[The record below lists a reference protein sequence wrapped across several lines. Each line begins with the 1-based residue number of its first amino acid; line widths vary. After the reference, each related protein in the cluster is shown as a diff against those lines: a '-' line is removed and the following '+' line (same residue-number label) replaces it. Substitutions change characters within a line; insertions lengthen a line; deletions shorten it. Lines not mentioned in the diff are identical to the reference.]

1 MGLSCYVVSSQ
12 IGGKENQGARGLAN
26 IIMLCSIINATT
38 KKSKKIIMLCST
50 VSIIG
55 LLGMGSS
62 ILGSVLGITGGIVG
76 LSSGYRKS
84 D

>member
-26 IIMLCSIINATT
+26 
-38 KKSKKIIMLCST
+38 IIMLCST

>member
-12 IGGKENQGARGLAN
+12 IGGKENQGARRLAN
-26 IIMLCSIINATT
+26 IIMLCSTI
-38 KKSKKIIMLCST
+38 
-50 VSIIG
+50 SIIG
-55 LLGMGSS
+55 LLEMGSS